1 MSYQVL
7 RDEEERLEL
16 KKERIE
22 SGKDR
27 VYSLHFNVL
36 SIDSL
41 LLWKISYV

>member
-7 RDEEERLEL
+7 RDEETRLEL
-16 KKERIE
+16 KKGRME
-22 SGKDR
+22 SVKDR

-41 LLWKISYV
+41 LF